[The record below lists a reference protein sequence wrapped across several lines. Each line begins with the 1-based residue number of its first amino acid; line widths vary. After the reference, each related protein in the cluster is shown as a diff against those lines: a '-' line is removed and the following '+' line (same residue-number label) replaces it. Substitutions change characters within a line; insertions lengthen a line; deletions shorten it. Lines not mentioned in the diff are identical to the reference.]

1 MPTNVS
7 PEFKKA
13 EEAYR
18 AAKTPEERL
27 ACLEEML
34 STIPKHKGTEK
45 MQADI
50 KTRMARLRREIT
62 GGRKGGAKRQ
72 DWLHVD

>member
-1 MPTNVS
+1 MPANLS
-7 PEFKKA
+7 PEYKEA
-13 EEAYR
+13 ETRYR

-27 ACLEEML
+27 VCLEEML

-50 KTRMARLRREIT
+50 KTRISKLKKEMASSIESIS
-62 GGRKGGAKRQ
+62 
-72 DWLHVD
+72 